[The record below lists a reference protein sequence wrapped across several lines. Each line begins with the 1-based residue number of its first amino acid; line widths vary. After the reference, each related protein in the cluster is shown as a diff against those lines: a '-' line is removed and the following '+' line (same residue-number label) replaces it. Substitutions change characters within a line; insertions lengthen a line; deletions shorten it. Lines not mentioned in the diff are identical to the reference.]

1 MSIEPVL
8 ETARARM
15 EAVGIPGVAIGIL
28 DGGHETVH
36 GLGVTS
42 VEHPLEVDGETL
54 FQVGSITKTFTG
66 TLAMRLVE
74 EGRLDLDAPVRT
86 YLTELRL
93 QDDDVAARATM
104 RHLLTHTG
112 GWVGDY
118 FDDTGRG
125 DDALSLM
132 CERLA
137 ELPQE
142 TPLGELWAYNNA
154 GFYLAGRVLEVVTG
168 RPFEEALGDLV
179 LAPLGL
185 ERSFFFAEDVI
196 THRFAVGH
204 DREGKVARPWAL
216 ARCTAPAGGLVSSV
230 RELLRYA
237 RFQFGDG
244 DGVLRRESL
253 EAMREPAVPAAGFA
267 DWVGLT
273 WYGKDYDGRQ
283 FVGHGGGTNG
293 QISLLQLCPEEE
305 WALAV
310 LTNHDDGGDLTRA
323 VFLEA
328 IRERFGITVRDA
340 EPVEATP
347 EQLEEIRGTYDAA
360 LGTYDVRVVDGKLV
374 AESHPKGGF
383 PKRDS
388 PPRPAPPPFEL
399 AFASRDELVVLDGPG
414 KGATAQLL
422 RDDDGRIVWL
432 RAAGRLHR
440 RVA

>member
-1 MSIEPVL
+1 VSIEPL
-8 ETARARM
+8 LDKAQERM
-15 EAVGIPGVAIGIL
+15 EALGVPGCAIGIL
-28 DGGHETVH
+28 DGGDETVR

-42 VEHPLEVDGETL
+42 VEHPLEVDGDTL
-54 FQVGSITKTFTG
+54 FQIGSITKTFTG

-86 YLTELRL
+86 YLPALRL
-93 QDDDVAARATM
+93 QDDDVAARVTM

-125 DDALSLM
+125 DDALALM

-154 GFYLAGRVLEVVTG
+154 GFYLAGRVVEVVTG
-168 RPFEEALGDLV
+168 QPFEDALAELV

-185 ERSFFFAEDVI
+185 ERSFFSAEDVL

-216 ARCTAPAGGLVSSV
+216 SRSTAAAGGLVSSV

-244 DGVLRRESL
+244 EGILRRETL

-273 WYGKDYDGRQ
+273 WYGRDYDGRR
-283 FVGHGGGTNG
+283 FVGHRGGTNG
-293 QISLLQLCPEEE
+293 QISLLQLCPAEG

-323 VFLEA
+323 VFSEA
-328 IRERFGITVRDA
+328 IRARFGIEVRDA
-340 EPVEATP
+340 EPVEASR
-347 EQLEEIRGTYDAA
+347 EQVDEVCGLYDAA
-360 LGTYDVRVVDGKLV
+360 LGTYDLHLVGGKLV
-374 AESHPKGGF
+374 AEVRPKGGF

-388 PPRPAPPPFEL
+388 PPSPGPPPFEL
-399 AFASRDELVVLDGPG
+399 AFTSRDELVVLDGPT

-432 RAAGRLHR
+432 RAGGRLHR
-440 RVA
+440 RGV